1 MISNVLMVAV
11 GGAVGA
17 SMRYLTNVGAGR
29 LFGVGFPAGTVIVN
43 ILGSFLMGLLVVVL
57 AEKGGTR
64 YAPLIM
70 TGFLGGFTT
79 FSAFSLDAVT
89 LYERGE
95 VVVAALY
102 VAGTVIVGIAALVAG
117 MAIGRMV
124 LQ

>member
-29 LFGVGFPAGTVIVN
+29 LFGAGFPAGTVIVN

-79 FSAFSLDAVT
+79 FSAFSLDVVT

>member
-29 LFGVGFPAGTVIVN
+29 LFGLGFPAGTVIVN
-43 ILGSFLMGLLVVVL
+43 ILGSFLMGLLVIVL

-79 FSAFSLDAVT
+79 FSAFSLDTIT

-95 VVVAALY
+95 IVTAAIY
-102 VAGTVIVGIAALVAG
+102 VAGTVIIGIAALVAG
-117 MAIGRMV
+117 MAIGRLV